1 MIRLSSPEHA
11 FESDTSNFIPTGG
24 FVERLVRPRYR
35 ATVRLELGIP
45 VRCSDAA
52 YGELADVVI
61 DPTQKRVTHI
71 VVRPHDQ
78 EALASRLVPVELVE
92 ATSGEQEL
100 MLRCSVD
107 DVNNL
112 DTVQEFAYFRLGE
125 FPTSDSRWD
134 VGVSDVLASPYYEG
148 SGLGEYVGDVGATDA
163 VTYDRVPKGEVEV
176 RRSSP
181 VYSTDEH
188 HLGHVEGFVVDGEDH
203 ITHIVLERGHLW
215 GKRDVTIPIGA
226 VAKVETDQVT
236 LSLSKDEVGALK
248 AVRVHRWH

>member
-1 MIRLSSPEHA
+1 M
-11 FESDTSNFIPTGG
+11 
-24 FVERLVRPRYR
+24 
-35 ATVRLELGIP
+35 RLELGIP
-45 VRCSDAA
+45 VRCADAA

-71 VVRPHDQ
+71 VVRPEDQ
-78 EALASRLVPVELVE
+78 EASANRLVPVELVE
-92 ATSGEQEL
+92 ATSGEDEL
-100 MLRCSVD
+100 VLRCSVD
-107 DVNNL
+107 DVNKL

-125 FPTSDSRWD
+125 FPTSDSKWD

-148 SGLGEYVGDVGATDA
+148 SGFGEYVGDVGTTDA

-181 VYSTDEH
+181 VYSADEH

-248 AVRVHRWH
+248 AVPVHRWH